1 MAVSCASIVVP
12 IVIICSVVAF
22 SIPGVSSLPS
32 CPRQS
37 VFFLNNLQ
45 SQCPLS
51 LSPPI
56 PPLQVNGSFL
66 DRSLNFELGNV
77 YIAVLFYASWCPFSH
92 SSHELFETL
101 SSMFPQIQHLVIE
114 KSSAMPSVFSRYG
127 VHSLP
132 SILILNQKLR
142 VKYHGPK
149 DLPSLVKFYEKTTGL
164 QPTQYLV
171 WDESLGS
178 GMIEKTI
185 MQPMHGSSVKEIL
198 NSELYLALSLMFLI
212 LRLVLL
218 ILPKVLSC
226 VRTFWNS
233 YVPHLNLEIFGETS
247 QILGRVLRMIDMK
260 RVWTK
265 LRLLKTRN
273 LHESARSGR
282 AWASSLASVTLGERS
297 WARRSS

>member
-1 MAVSCASIVVP
+1 MAVSSVSMVVP
-12 IVIICSVVAF
+12 IVIVCVVVTS
-22 SIPGVSSLPS
+22 SIPGVSSSPS
-32 CPRQS
+32 CPHQS

-45 SQCPLS
+45 SQCPLF
-51 LSPPI
+51 LSPI

-66 DRSLNFELGNV
+66 DRSLNFKQGNV

-92 SSHELFETL
+92 SSYKLFEIL
-101 SSMFPQIQHLVIE
+101 SSMFPKIQHLVIE

-132 SILILNQKLR
+132 SILILNQKSR

-164 QPTQYLV
+164 QPTRYLA
-171 WDESLGS
+171 WDESLS
-178 GMIEKTI
+178 SVRIEKTI
-185 MQPMHGSSVKEIL
+185 MQPWHESSLKEIL
-198 NSELYLALSLMFLI
+198 NREPYLALSFIFLI
-212 LRLVLL
+212 LKLVLL
-218 ILPKVLSC
+218 ILPKIISC
-226 VRTFWNS
+226 LRTFWNS

-282 AWASSLASVTLGERS
+282 AWASSLASVSLGERS
-297 WARRSS
+297 WAGRSS